1 MAEIPGYSGDVTF
14 TSFQTTCKSFVIE
27 HVCDLEDVTAF
38 DASVSGVK
46 IYAPTLK
53 DWTATL
59 EMNYS
64 TANNQTPGTSALL
77 TLTVDATSYYNGSA
91 FLQSMTVNEA
101 VDGIVTQTGVFQGT
115 GLLSL
120 S

>member
-1 MAEIPGYSGDVTF
+1 MAEIPGYSGDVAF

-27 HVCDLEDVTAF
+27 YTCDLEDVTAF
-38 DASVSGVK
+38 DGTSGVK
-46 IYAPTLK
+46 AYAPVLK

-59 EMNYS
+59 EMNWS
-64 TANNQTPGTSALL
+64 SANSQTPGTSALL
-77 TLTVDATSYYNGSA
+77 TLTVDASSYYNGSA
-91 FLQSMTVNEA
+91 YLQSMTVYVA
-101 VDGIVTQTGVFQGT
+101 VEGFVTQTGVFQGT